1 VGGSDQWANILAG
14 ADLIRRVEGGKAYG
28 LVAPLITAS
37 SGRKVSKSEGNAVFL
52 DPTLTSPYEFYQFW
66 INTED
71 ADVERY
77 LAIYTFL
84 PMNEV
89 RALGRLDG
97 AELRRAKEVLAFE
110 ATRLVHGEEA
120 TRRAEETSRALFRG
134 EAATLDAAP
143 TTELSEEEVATGLP
157 IVEVVVRAGLEASKN
172 RARTLIDQRG
182 LRLNGELVEAADRIL
197 RDDDFPCGAA
207 LLRKGQKTYHR
218 LVVRSG

>member
-1 VGGSDQWANILAG
+1 
-14 ADLIRRVEGGKAYG
+14 
-28 LVAPLITAS
+28 
-37 SGRKVSKSEGNAVFL
+37 VSKSEGNAVFL

-110 ATRLVHGEEA
+110 GTRLVHGEDEA
-120 TRRAEETSRALFRG
+120 RRAEEASRALFGRRDVTVH
-134 EAATLDAAP
+134 AATATATAAALPAAIHIDAVP
-143 TTELSEEEVATGLP
+143 TTELGDEEVAAGLP
-157 IVEVVVRAGLEASKN
+157 IVEVVVRTGLEASKN

-197 RDDDFPCGAA
+197 RDADFPDGAA
-207 LLRKGQKTYHR
+207 MLRKGQKTYHR
-218 LVVRSG
+218 LVVGPR